1 MLRSKFFS
9 MIVLLIFI
17 TFTGTSLFSQT
28 QLRIAIMDF
37 QNLSNLSGL
46 DYLEKAIPEILIT
59 DLSLSKEIKIVERAR
74 LEEILKEMQLSLSGA
89 VDQGKIVEVGK
100 IAGAKAILIG
110 SIIKAGETFRIDSR
124 LIDSSTG
131 EVILAEKKE
140 WSSENEVIAAIDL
153 LAEQIIKSLTGES
166 IQISEIKPTKEI
178 EFSEGKPVA
187 METALDN
194 SKRLIGSDEPVYLQ
208 VELFS
213 QEIEGKERIPL
224 NISLIID
231 RSGSM
236 ASEHKL
242 DYVKE
247 AAEFV
252 VNNLSASDI
261 LSLVTYESSV
271 QTLIKAQNADRKE
284 FFLQTIRRITSGG
297 STNLSGG
304 MLEGYKQTQKNMKE
318 GQVNRVL
325 LLSDGLA
332 NRGITNRQKL
342 QEICQEKVSQGISIS
357 TFGVGAHYNEDLML
371 GLAEYGNGN
380 YYFIDKPE
388 KIPSIFSQELK
399 GLLAVTAQNIKIDI
413 EPHDGVTIE
422 KVYGYISESSENL
435 TTINIGNIFSNEH
448 KTIILKL
455 IPPKNY
461 TGSLQL
467 AKVTLDYND
476 VVGKRGKIEESSLL
490 PVEYTN
496 DRDKVEES
504 ENRFVGQNVNLF
516 TSTVQMKAAINMVDR
531 GEIDKARGFLSKEV
545 SSVKLAAEKY
555 QTVELKKQILAIHR
569 YDKSLENYIE
579 KPAAE
584 KLLIQKKEKY
594 GQYRTQKGKEEDE
607 KFPQPKAPVDEK
619 PQKPIYHR
627 PDVKKVEPAV
637 EKEEKHKRE
646 EKKVSRPKISTQKK
660 SLEFIPPPKVKEK
673 PKPSIRKEDK
683 SKQKETKVIHPTKT
697 TVKKPSKSTS
707 PVVDKKKSKPSV
719 KETKKQPDKK
729 VISKDQDQKKID
741 TKKIK

>member
-1 MLRSKFFS
+1 MLRPRFFS
-9 MIVLLIFI
+9 TIVPLIFI
-17 TFTGTSLFSQT
+17 MFVGTYLFSQD

-37 QNLSNLSGL
+37 QNLSSLSDL

-59 DLSLSKEIKIVERAR
+59 DLSLSKEIKIVERTR
-74 LEEILKEMQLSLSGA
+74 LEEILKEMQLSLSGV
-89 VDQGKIVEVGK
+89 VDQDKIIEVGK
-100 IAGAKAILIG
+100 IAGAKAILTG

-166 IQISEIKPTKEI
+166 VRISEKEPTEGI

-187 METALDN
+187 METALNN

-213 QEIEGKERIPL
+213 QKIEGTERIPL
-224 NISLIID
+224 NISLVID
-231 RSGSM
+231 KSGSM
-236 ASEHKL
+236 ESEHKL

-252 VNNLSASDI
+252 VNNLSTSDI

-304 MLEGYKQTQKNMKE
+304 MLEGYKQTRENIKE

-332 NRGITNRQKL
+332 NRGITNRQTL
-342 QEICQEKVSQGISIS
+342 QEICQEKVSHGISIS

-380 YYFIDKPE
+380 YYFIDTPE
-388 KIPSIFSQELK
+388 KIPSIFSQELE
-399 GLLAVTAQNIKIDI
+399 GLLAVTAQNVKIEI
-413 EPHDGVTIE
+413 EPYAGVTIE
-422 KVYGYISESSENL
+422 KVYGYISESRENI
-435 TTINIGNIFSNEH
+435 TGITIGDIFSNEH
-448 KTIILKL
+448 RTIVLKL
-455 IPPKNY
+455 MPPKNY

-476 VVGKRGKIEESSLL
+476 VVGEKGKIEESSILS
-490 PVEYTN
+490 VDYTN
-496 DRDKVEES
+496 DKDKVEES
-504 ENRFVGQNVNLF
+504 ENGFVGQNVNLF
-516 TSTVQMKAAINMVDR
+516 TSTVQMQAAINMVDR
-531 GEIDKARGFLSKEV
+531 GEIDKARRVLNKEA

-584 KLLIQKKEKY
+584 RKLIQKKEKY

-607 KFPQPKAPVDEK
+607 KFHKLKTPVDEK
-619 PQKPIYHR
+619 PPKPIYHR
-627 PDVKKVEPAV
+627 PDVKKAEPAI
-637 EKEEKHKRE
+637 EKEGKHKRE
-646 EKKVSRPKISTQKK
+646 EKKVSQPKISTQKK
-660 SLEFIPPPKVKEK
+660 LLEFIPLPKGKEK
-673 PKPSIRKEDK
+673 PKPSIRKEEK
-683 SKQKETKVIHPTKT
+683 SKQKEKEVIHPQKT

-707 PVVDKKKSKPSV
+707 RVVDKKKSTPSV
-719 KETKKQPDKK
+719 KETKKQPDIK
-729 VISKDQDQKKID
+729 VISKDQDKKKVDI
-741 TKKIK
+741 KKIK